1 MAMKFDNNI
10 LRDMFNMMTSFENPL
25 YQIHEM
31 QHMGMKPLHMMA
43 EAGKIFYR
51 SPMSPFSF
59 TPVGK
64 QAAAVSELLER
75 LTRNYGKPAFG
86 ITQTEVGGKTVAVKE
101 VVIDERPFCRLL
113 HFSRDTKVQSPKLL
127 IVAPMSGHHATLLRG
142 TVEAML
148 PFADVYITDW
158 IDAKL
163 VPIFAG
169 KFDLDDYISYVIDY
183 ARMLGPVHM
192 MAVCQPSVPVFAAA
206 ALMNAEK
213 DPLSPLSM
221 TLIGGPIDTREAPTE
236 VNTKAK
242 EHPGVWFENRV
253 ITRVPFNY
261 PGCMRRV
268 YPGFVQ
274 LMSFISM
281 NLERH
286 IDSHLQ
292 FFDHL
297 VQGDGEGADTH
308 KKFYDEY
315 LSVIDLPAEFYM
327 QTLDTVFQRHLL
339 PKGQMKYDGR
349 KVDPKAINKT
359 AMLCLEGELDDISG
373 VGQTRAAMNMTSGL
387 AAPKKKYHME
397 PNVGHYGIF
406 NGRKFKSRV
415 VPIIVDFMKEH
426 GK

>member
-1 MAMKFDNNI
+1 
-10 LRDMFNMMTSFENPL
+10 MMPTFENPL
-25 YQIHEM
+25 YQLHEM
-31 QHMGMKPLHMMA
+31 QSAVQLPLHMMA
-43 EAGKIFYR
+43 EAGKVIYR
-51 SPMSPFSF
+51 NPLLPLNY
-59 TPVGK
+59 TPLGR
-64 QAAAVSELLER
+64 QAAAASELIER
-75 LTRNYGKPAFG
+75 LTRNYGKPQFG
-86 ITQTEVGGKTVAVKE
+86 ITSTEVNGKTVAVTEKI
-101 VVIDERPFCRLL
+101 VDVRPFCRLL
-113 HFSRDTKVQSPKLL
+113 HFMRDTKVQSPKLL

-158 IDAKL
+158 LDARN
-163 VPIFAG
+163 VPVFAG
-169 KFDLDDYISYVIDY
+169 KFDLDDYITYVMDFI
-183 ARMLGPVHM
+183 RMLGPVHL

-206 ALMNAEK
+206 ALMNAAK

-261 PGCMRRV
+261 PGFMRRV
-268 YPGFVQ
+268 YPGFIQ

-286 IDSHLQ
+286 IDSHMQ
-292 FFDHL
+292 FFNHL
-297 VQGDGEGADTH
+297 VEGDGEEADTH
-308 KKFYDEY
+308 TKFYDEY
-315 LSVIDLPAEFYM
+315 LSVIDLPAEFYL
-327 QTLDTVFQRHLL
+327 QTLDVVFQRHLL
-339 PKGQMKYDGR
+339 PKGQMKYMDR

-359 AMLCLEGELDDISG
+359 AMLCLEGEFDDISG
-373 VGQTRAAMNMTSGL
+373 VGQTRAAMGLTSGL
-387 AAPKKKYHME
+387 ASSKKKYHLE
-397 PNVGHYGIF
+397 PKVGHYGIF
-406 NGRKFKSRV
+406 NGRKFRSNV

>member
-1 MAMKFDNNI
+1 MI
-10 LRDMFNMMTSFENPL
+10 TTFENPL
-25 YQIHEM
+25 YQLHEM
-31 QHMGMKPLHMMA
+31 QHASLTPLHMMA
-43 EAGKIFYR
+43 EAGKVLYR
-51 SPMSPFSF
+51 NPLLPFNY
-59 TPVGK
+59 TPAGR
-64 QAAAVSELLER
+64 QAAAASELIER
-75 LTRNYGKPAFG
+75 LTRSYGKPNFG
-86 ITQTEVGGKTVAVKE
+86 ITETEIGGKKVAVKE
-101 VVIDERPFCRLL
+101 EIVDVRPFCRLL
-113 HFSRDTKVQSPKLL
+113 HFSRDTKAASPKLL

-158 IDAKL
+158 IDARQ
-163 VPIFAG
+163 VPVFAG
-169 KFDLDDYISYVIDY
+169 KFDLEDYITYVIDY
-183 ARMLGPVHM
+183 IRLLGPVHL
-192 MAVCQPSVPVFAAA
+192 MAVCQPSVPVFAAS
-206 ALMNAEK
+206 ALMNAAK

-221 TLIGGPIDTREAPTE
+221 TLIGGPIDTREAPTK
-236 VNTKAK
+236 VNVSAK
-242 EHPGVWFENRV
+242 EHPGVWFEARL
-253 ITRVPFNY
+253 ITRVPFSY
-261 PGCMRRV
+261 PGFMRRV

-297 VQGDGEGADTH
+297 VEGDGEGAATH

-315 LSVIDLPAEFYM
+315 LSVVDLPAEFYL
-327 QTLDTVFQRHLL
+327 QTLDVVFQRHLL
-339 PKGQMKYDGR
+339 PKGEMTYLGR
-349 KVDPKAINKT
+349 KVDPKAVTKT

-373 VGQTRAAMNMTSGL
+373 VGQTRAAMELTKNL
-387 AAPKKKYHME
+387 PAAKKKYHME

-406 NGRKFKSRV
+406 NGRKFRQNV